1 MKEKTSITLS
11 PEVLKDIDKL
21 AGAKRSRSA
30 VIENV
35 LRIYLRQKERARIYA
50 HDLEILNREADRINA
65 QNEDWLQYQAD
76 PWENDR
82 GENGRE

>member
-11 PEVLKDIDKL
+11 RDVLTGIDKL

-35 LRIYLRQKERARIYA
+35 LRIYLRQRERARIYA
-50 HDLEILNREADRINA
+50 HDLEILNREADRLNA
-65 QNEDWLQYQAD
+65 EMADVLKDQAD
-76 PWENDR
+76 I
-82 GENGRE
+82 